1 MTNLFQLIEKQ
12 KYVENVHN
20 HFLINFDL
28 AINYSIPVR
37 IT

>member
-1 MTNLFQLIEKQ
+1 MKNLFQLIEKQ

-20 HFLINFDL
+20 RFQINFDL
-28 AINYSIPVR
+28 AIDYSIQVR